1 MPTKLQPLSVPS
13 SILSVED
20 SLTAREISDWLL
32 KGSRE
37 QLDLGKLWDEFCR
50 RLALAGVPVE
60 RGTAILMAL
69 HAIKEGV
76 HCEWRMGQG
85 SEVEPWHY
93 APGNAQI
100 YQESPLRLVHE
111 KGSWL
116 HRRIDRD
123 SATEFPILQDLLALG
138 YTDYVCIPII
148 FANGMQNAVTFASR
162 EPEGFSQRDLALLRE
177 VMPTAKIVLELMTIY
192 RSMDDVLAMYV
203 GREPGGRILAGEVRR
218 GTVNRM
224 QAAILIAD
232 MRNFTLLSD
241 RLGDLQTVE
250 LLDAYYDCIIPPI
263 LERGGEVLKFTGD
276 GVLAIFQ
283 DGSGSG
289 TCQMCRGNA
298 LEAALEGQAC
308 LDALDTTR
316 WGEDV
321 EVRAGIALHHGEV
334 AFGNVGSGERLDFTV
349 IGKDVNLAARLGA
362 KCRTLGEPVLMSKS
376 FAEQLCS
383 GSTYLGDFPLRGL
396 PGTHDIYVPERS
408 ADGTCRV

>member
-1 MPTKLQPLSVPS
+1 MPTKTQPLSAPS

-20 SLTAREISDWLL
+20 SLTAREIADWLL
-32 KGSRE
+32 QASRN
-37 QLDLGKLWDEFCR
+37 QLDLGTLWGEFCH

-69 HAIKEGV
+69 HAIREGV
-76 HCEWRMGQG
+76 HCEWRMGQQT
-85 SEVEPWHY
+85 EVKPWHY
-93 APGNAQI
+93 APGNAQL

-111 KGSWL
+111 TKSWL
-116 HRRIDRD
+116 HRRIDAK
-123 SATEFPILQDLLALG
+123 SAAEFPILKDLLALG
-138 YTDYVCIPII
+138 YTDYVCVPII
-148 FANGMQNAVTFASR
+148 FANGMQNALTFASR
-162 EPEGFSQRDLALLRE
+162 EAEGFSKRDLALLRE

-224 QAAILIAD
+224 QAAILVAD
-232 MRNFTLLSD
+232 MRNYTLLSD

-283 DGSGSG
+283 DASGCG
-289 TCQMCRGNA
+289 ECHMCRGGA
-298 LEAALEGQAC
+298 LEAAIEGQKRLA
-308 LDALDTTR
+308 ALDTSR

-321 EVRAGIALHHGEV
+321 EVRAGIALHHGDV

-362 KCRTLGEPVLMSKS
+362 KCRTLDEPILMSES
-376 FAEQLCS
+376 FVEGLEQ
-383 GSTYLGDFPLRGL
+383 GARHLGDFGLRGL
-396 PGTHDIYVPERS
+396 PGNHAIYVP
-408 ADGTCRV
+408 A